1 MPSCPEDCDGSPH
14 RERCFMA
21 GNRVGKTDAGVY
33 ETTLHLTGMYPDWW
47 TGKRF
52 TRPVKAWAA
61 SDTNKTVRSNL
72 QEKFYGPL
80 RAPGTGMIPGDQIVH
95 RTTKQ
100 GIAEA
105 LDVIYVQH
113 ASGGTSSLQ
122 LKSYQEGR
130 ESFQGDAIH
139 FILLDEEPSQAI
151 YAEAL
156 LRTMTTDGQIALTMT
171 PLLGLSEV
179 VLSFLPNGLPG

>member
-1 MPSCPEDCDGSPH
+1 MVQGTHNYQTSGVIHHNC
-14 RERCFMA
+14 
-21 GNRVGKTDAGVY
+21 GKTDAGVY
-33 ETTLHLTGMYPDWW
+33 ETTLHLTGNYPHWW

-52 TRPVKAWAA
+52 RTAIKGWAA
-61 SDTNKTVRSNL
+61 SDTNKTVRGVL
-72 QEKFYGPL
+72 QEKFYGSL
-80 RAPGTGMIPGDQIVH
+80 SDPGTGMIPGSLITH

-105 LDVIYVQH
+105 LDTIYIQH
-113 ASGGTSSLQ
+113 ASGAQSSLV

-130 ESFQGDAIH
+130 ESFQADAVH
-139 FILLDEEPSQAI
+139 FVLLDEEPSQSI

-156 LRTMTTDGQIALTMT
+156 MRTMTTDGQVALTMT
-171 PLLGLSEV
+171 PLQGLSEV

>member
-1 MPSCPEDCDGSPH
+1 MYDFTVDEQH
-14 RERCFMA
+14 NYIAA
-21 GNRVGKTDAGVY
+21 GLVHHNTDAGVY
-33 ETTLHLTGMYPDWW
+33 EVTLHLTGMYPDWW

-52 TRPVKAWAA
+52 TRPVKSWAA

-80 RAPGTGMIPGDQIVH
+80 RAPGTGMIPGDLLTH

-105 LDVIYVQH
+105 IDTIYVQH
-113 ASGGTSSLQ
+113 VSGGISSLT

-171 PLLGLSEV
+171 PLMGLSEV